1 LDTQKVYVFY
11 SNGAAVAGFPVY
23 GSSVIDLENADDDK
37 ALEMVVQSEAT
48 SFLIYQIN

>member
-1 LDTQKVYVFY
+1 M
-11 SNGAAVAGFPVY
+11 AGFPVY

-37 ALEMVVQSEAT
+37 ALEMVVQSEAS